1 VEITLTTIAAY
12 GSFLLAEHFGL
23 SGVLSSMTA
32 GIIISNIGSPR
43 VFSAK
48 GRVAVEAFWEYAAFV
63 VNSLIF
69 ILIGMQEAKQ
79 NFHGALLPV
88 VAGIVLVLAGR
99 AAAIY
104 PCCALLGRVSKPVPM
119 SHRHVLFWGGMRG
132 ALALALS
139 LGLPPAIP
147 RRDEIVTVAFAVVA
161 FSIFAQGITMRPL
174 LRKLGEF
181 SSCKCG

>member
-1 VEITLTTIAAY
+1 
-12 GSFLLAEHFGL
+12 
-23 SGVLSSMTA
+23 MTA
-32 GIIISNIGSPR
+32 GIIIGNIGSPR

-79 NFHGALLPV
+79 DFHGALLPI
-88 VAGIVLVLAGR
+88 VAGIALVMGGR

-104 PCCALLGRVSKPVPM
+104 PCCALLGRVSKPVQM

-132 ALALALS
+132 ALALALA
-139 LGLPPAIP
+139 LGLPPGIP
-147 RRDEIVTVAFAVVA
+147 RRNEIVTVAFAVVA
-161 FSIFAQGITMRPL
+161 FSIFDQGLTMRPL
-174 LRKLGEF
+174 LHRLGELP
-181 SSCKCG
+181 SPRD